1 MYARVTLLEIDTIRI
16 DMTDAVDMYKGEVM
30 PELREQP
37 GYEGALV
44 LTTPE
49 GKGLLVTF
57 WRNRE
62 DADAGGDTGF
72 YPATLERYMTLFRS
86 APGRERYEVAL
97 AELPVV
103 SAS

>member
-1 MYARVTLLEIDTIRI
+1 MHARVTLLEIDTIRM
-16 DMTDAVDMYKGEVM
+16 DMTDAVKMYKDEVM

-57 WRNRE
+57 WDSRE
-62 DADAGGDTGF
+62 DAEAGGDTGF

-97 AELPVV
+97 AELPVP
-103 SAS
+103 AGK